1 MDEKKSDSA
10 LVIGAGIAGI
20 KASLD
25 LAEQGFRV
33 TLCDRKAY
41 AGGALLQLDQWFPD
55 DHCGMCKVLPVFSRD
70 AVSQYCL
77 RRGLVHPNITVLGGA
92 DVVKVDGKAGRFTAT
107 LKTASAGIKADLCIG
122 CGKCAEVCPVE
133 AAAEFNRGMTKRKA
147 AYLPNP
153 LSLSKTYRIDPRI
166 CTRCG
171 ACAEV
176 CPTRAVDL
184 SRQDEEQPFAAG
196 AIILATGFEEF
207 DAAAAS
213 QYGYGRFPNVI
224 TGLDLERMLSGS
236 GPTGGELVRPSDH
249 QRPKSVA
256 FLQCVGSRTLSRH
269 YCSSACCMIALKEAM
284 MVKKAYPDAD
294 VCIFFMDLRAF
305 GKGYHRYYDKA
316 RDEMGIRFIRCRVP
330 RVMQNFKT
338 KEVAFHSVSD
348 QSGIINENFDLVVLS
363 AGQSPSG
370 HLGTV
375 ADRLGLELTPSGF
388 CRTGSF
394 SPVESNRA
402 GIFVCGTASGPK
414 DIAESLTEAS
424 AAAAQAALLLSPAP
438 EPDIGAPVSE
448 AGDDAKTAVI
458 VCNCGGEIGNVI
470 DTGELTAFGRDLPG
484 VVHAAEISVLCRED
498 VLEKTRED
506 IARAGAGRVIVA
518 GCPAPGPQ
526 NLFGHRPTEIVNIRE
541 GLAWVHREQPAQ
553 ALRKAKAMLA
563 MAASKMRL
571 AAPSVPSVPSPVK
584 PGALVIGGGLAGLTS
599 ALLIAGRGHG
609 VDLVE
614 KTGDLGGNLRQI
626 SATLEGADV
635 QALLQNLVQR
645 VAETRQI
652 TLWKE
657 TEVEKITG
665 HAGDFRIT
673 LKGMDSQPRE
683 IGAGAVVIAAGAE
696 ASKPAEY
703 LYGRDESVITQR
715 ELEEQIHGGR
725 IDPGKLRSLTM
736 IQCVGSRNA
745 ERPYCSRICC
755 AEALKNALRL
765 KRDNPALAITVLY
778 RDLMSYGFMEE
789 YYTLAREKGVIFAR
803 YDLDHLPEVSRVE
816 GLLTVKTPDAVLGQT
831 LELTPD
837 LLVLSTAVVPVGAA
851 ALAEAIDTE
860 LTEDGFFREAEA
872 KFRPV
877 DLIRDGIFVCGLA
890 HSPRN
895 IPETIVQA
903 AAAAGRASLILGKS
917 SLASGRSVSAVNE
930 TWCSACELCVSAC
943 PYGARMMNPVKN
955 AAMVIEALCQ
965 GCGACVSACPNKAA
979 MLSDRSDRQ
988 IFAALDAAM

>member
-33 TLCDRKAY
+33 VLCDRKDY

-77 RRGLVHPNITVLGGA
+77 RRGLVHPNITVLAGT
-92 DVVKVDGKAGRFTAT
+92 DVVNVDGEAGRFTAT
-107 LKTASAGIKADLCIG
+107 LRTESAGIRADLCIG

-133 AAAEFNRGMTKRKA
+133 VDAEFNRGMTKRKA

-153 LSLSKTYRIDPRI
+153 LSLSKTYRIDRRQ

-171 ACAEV
+171 ACVEV

-184 SRQDEEQPFAAG
+184 SFPDEEQELAAG

-236 GPTGGELVRPSDH
+236 GPTGGELVRPSDR

-284 MVKKAYPDAD
+284 MVKKAHPDTD

-316 RDEMGIRFIRCRVP
+316 RDELGIRFIRCRVP

-338 KEVAFHSVSD
+338 KEVAFQAVSD
-348 QSGIINENFDLVVLS
+348 HNGIIKENFDLVVLS

-370 HLGTV
+370 RLGAV
-375 ADRLGLELTPSGF
+375 AGLLGLELTPSGF
-388 CRTGSF
+388 CRTGGF
-394 SPVESNRA
+394 SPVASDRV
-402 GIFVCGTASGPK
+402 GIFVCGSASGPK
-414 DIAESLTEAS
+414 DIADSLSEAS
-424 AAAAQAALLLSPAP
+424 AAAAQATLLLSPAP
-438 EPDIGAPVSE
+438 EPDAPAPE
-448 AGDDAKTAVI
+448 AGDETKAAVI
-458 VCNCGGEIGNVI
+458 VCNCGGEIGRVI
-470 DTGELTAFGRDLPG
+470 DTGHLTDFCRGLPG
-484 VVHAAEISVLCRED
+484 VVHAAEISVLCHED
-498 VLEKTRED
+498 ALEKTREE

-526 NLFGHRPTEIVNIRE
+526 NLFGHRPTEVVDIRE
-541 GLAWVHREQPAQ
+541 GLAWVHREQPEEAM
-553 ALRKAKAMLA
+553 RKAKAMLA
-563 MAASKMRL
+563 MANSRIRL
-571 AAPSVPSVPSPVK
+571 AAASAPSKPAPVK
-584 PGALVIGGGLAGLTS
+584 PTALVIGGGLAGLTS
-599 ALLIAGRGHG
+599 ALLIAERGHG

-614 KTGDLGGNLRQI
+614 KTDDLGGNLRHI
-626 SATLEGADV
+626 STTLEGGDV
-635 QALLQNLVQR
+635 QALLQNLVKR

-673 LKGMDSQPRE
+673 LKGMDAQPRE
-683 IGAGAVVIAAGAE
+683 IGAGTVIIAAGAE
-696 ASKPAEY
+696 ALKPAEY
-703 LYGRDESVITQR
+703 LYGRDEGVITQQ
-715 ELEEQIHGGR
+715 ELEEGLDSGGV
-725 IDPGKLRSLTM
+725 DPEKLRSLVM
-736 IQCVGSRNA
+736 IQCVGSRNE

-755 AEALKNALRL
+755 GQALKNALRL
-765 KRDNPALAITVLY
+765 KRENPALAVTVLY
-778 RDLMSYGFMEE
+778 RDLMSYGLMEE
-789 YYTLAREKGVIFAR
+789 HYTLAREKGVIFAR
-803 YDLDHLPEVSRVE
+803 YDLDHPPEVSRVQ
-816 GLLTVKTPDAVLGQT
+816 GRLTVRTPDAVLGDT
-831 LELTPD
+831 LEITPD
-837 LLVLSTAVVPVGAA
+837 LLVLSTAVVPVGAP
-851 ALAEAIDTE
+851 ALARAIAAE

-877 DLIRDGIFVCGLA
+877 DLVRDGIFVCGLA

-903 AAAAGRASLILGKS
+903 TAAAGRASLILGKS

-930 TWCSACELCVSAC
+930 TWCSACELCVQAC
-943 PYGARMMNPVKN
+943 PYGARMMDPVKN